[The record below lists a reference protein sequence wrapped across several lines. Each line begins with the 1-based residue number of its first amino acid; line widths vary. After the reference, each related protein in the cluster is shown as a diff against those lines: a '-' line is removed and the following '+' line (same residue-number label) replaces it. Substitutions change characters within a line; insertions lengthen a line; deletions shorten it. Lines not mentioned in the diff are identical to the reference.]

1 MDVKSVHVF
10 LSKVVKFIQLTDEA
24 EVVSWHMVFIH
35 HQDWPTSPPHT
46 PTTLGG
52 GTNYPPISMVGVPH
66 PRTVEATHP
75 GRMGPWVPC
84 SQPVGVLW
92 DWLVEIPNFIKVI
105 KHFKGVCEIYLKLI
119 NNKKPQRS
127 QHAMSPIELG
137 NTRMLTNYAQQSPQ
151 TLTHLQSFDK

>member
-1 MDVKSVHVF
+1 MWNRCMSFYQRWSNSSNLQMKPKWWVGIWFSSITRIDRLAH
-10 LSKVVKFIQLTDEA
+10 LIPQ
-24 EVVSWHMVFIH
+24 
-35 HQDWPTSPPHT
+35 PHW
-46 PTTLGG
+46 G

-84 SQPVGVLW
+84 SQPIGVLW

-105 KHFKGVCEIYLKLI
+105 KHFKGVCEIYLRLI